1 MPATEE
7 IFTIEP
13 PPARRMAGIAY
24 FVPRNTPLAFTAI
37 TRSHSAAVRSS
48 IATRG
53 MTIAALLTRMSS
65 RPWRPVARFTA
76 FCQSVSLVTSRCVYE
91 ASPPAPR
98 IAASTF
104 LPSASRMSP
113 KTTFAPSRANV
124 SASAAPWPRAPPLSN
139 ASFPSS
145 FPMSI
150 SLYGLRCVTHPASG
164 HRRDS
169 RTSCRRGGRPMVP
182 ALILSSDSH
191 VFEPPDLWTTRI
203 DAAFRDRAPRMER
216 IDGADEIVIEK
227 DQILS
232 GIGLISNAGARF
244 EMPETISGHGRF
256 EDVPRGGYDP
266 EQHLADMRLD
276 GVAGEVLY
284 PSQGLFYFRV
294 ADSALQAAI
303 FRAYN
308 DWLAEFCR
316 TDPARLKGIAMIS
329 MDDVPSAIRELERA
343 ARLGLAGAMI
353 TEYPLE
359 DRRYDQPEY
368 EPFWA
373 ATQALDMPLSLHT
386 ATRRQGKIR
395 GAGAKT
401 LRDASS
407 RATKAFYPALSMCD
421 MIFSGVFERYPR
433 LTLAIVEF
441 ELSWAPHL
449 LGTMDYTYRER
460 HEEAIYRFKGDM
472 RPSDFFRRNV
482 VLSFQEDAIGIRL
495 RDAIGVD
502 NMMWGSD
509 YPHSESTFPRSRKIL
524 AEILAGE
531 IGRAHV

>member
-1 MPATEE
+1 MAPA
-7 IFTIEP
+7 
-13 PPARRMAGIAY
+13 
-24 FVPRNTPLAFTAI
+24 V
-37 TRSHSAAVRSS
+37 
-48 IATRG
+48 
-53 MTIAALLTRMSS
+53 
-65 RPWRPVARFTA
+65 
-76 FCQSVSLVTSRCVYE
+76 
-91 ASPPAPR
+91 
-98 IAASTF
+98 
-104 LPSASRMSP
+104 
-113 KTTFAPSRANV
+113 
-124 SASAAPWPRAPPLSN
+124 
-139 ASFPSS
+139 
-145 FPMSI
+145 
-150 SLYGLRCVTHPASG
+150 
-164 HRRDS
+164 
-169 RTSCRRGGRPMVP
+169 
-182 ALILSSDSH
+182 ILSSDSH

-203 DAAFRDRAPRMER
+203 DAAFRDRAPRMQR
-216 IDGADEIVIEK
+216 IDGADQIVIEA

-244 EMPETISGHGRF
+244 EAPETISGQGRF

-266 EQHLADMRLD
+266 EQHLRDMELD

-294 ADSALQAAI
+294 ADGALMSAI

-308 DWLAEFCR
+308 DWLAEFC
-316 TDPARLKGIAMIS
+316 TADSSRLKGIAMINL
-329 MDDVPSAIRELERA
+329 DDVQDGIRELERA
-343 ARLGLAGAMI
+343 ARLGLSGAMI

-359 DRRYDQPEY
+359 HRRYDQPEY

-373 ATQALDMPLSLHT
+373 TAEALGMPLSLHT

-395 GAGAKT
+395 GAGDKT

-441 ELSWAPHL
+441 ELAWAPHVL
-449 LGTMDYTYRER
+449 TSMDYTYRER
-460 HEEAIYRFKGDM
+460 HGEAIYRFEDGM
-472 RPSDFFRRNV
+472 RPSDFFHRNV

-509 YPHSESTFPRSRKIL
+509 YPHSESTFPRSREIL
-524 AEILAGE
+524 KEILAGVPADE
-531 IGRAHV
+531 QAKIVGGNTARVYHFDVARVSAHA